1 MCLSV
6 LFKFIFKRYKSKK
19 SIYLL
24 MSYTLVDFQNIEE
37 NFNINELS
45 QTTIKIV
52 NDLAKKVGAPN
63 YSKTPVFKKK
73 IKKSYHLNKDDWLQI
88 RNFKTTQLK
97 KNQDGIEAKMDSLRI
112 NLNKLTSKNYDVIT
126 NEIFN
131 FINNII
137 DKEEDKEKMYEI
149 LMKLGSSIF
158 EVGCLNV
165 FWSKL
170 YAKLFHDLI
179 KEFTIMERICKENLI
194 NFTKI
199 FDKIE
204 CIELNNKN
212 YNEFCA
218 CNKNNENRR
227 GMSSFMVNL
236 MLNGV
241 VEKDYIYGVLWSL
254 LGKIN
259 DNSENVDMMSINEE
273 IIENI
278 YLLLSSGKEKLS
290 DNKEWDGIVRTI
302 EYYTE
307 NSNVGGGISK
317 KIQFKC
323 LDIIDELEE

>member
-1 MCLSV
+1 M
-6 LFKFIFKRYKSKK
+6 
-19 SIYLL
+19 
-24 MSYTLVDFQNIEE
+24 MSYTLVEFQKIED

-73 IKKSYHLNKDDWLQI
+73 ITKKYHVNKDDWQQI

-97 KNQDGIEAKMDSLRI
+97 KNQDGIEAQIDSVRI
-112 NLNKLTSKNYDVIT
+112 NLNKLTNNNYSVIT

-137 DKEEDKEKMYEI
+137 DKEEDNEKVYGI
-149 LMKLGSSIF
+149 LMRLGSSIF

-179 KEFTIMERICKENLI
+179 KEFTIMEKICKDNLEN
-194 NFTKI
+194 FSKI
-199 FDKIE
+199 FDKIN
-204 CIELNNKN
+204 CVELNNSN
-212 YNEFCA
+212 YNEFCS

-236 MLNGV
+236 MLNDV
-241 VEKDYIYGVLWSL
+241 VSVDYIFNVIKNL
-254 LGKIN
+254 LDKIN
-259 DNSENVDMMSINEE
+259 DSSEDVDKINVNEE
-273 IIENI
+273 ITENLFI
-278 YLLLSSGKEKLS
+278 LITSGKDKLK
-290 DNKEWDGIVRTI
+290 DNEKEWEGIVRTI
-302 EYYTE
+302 EFYTE
-307 NSNVGGGISK
+307 NSNIGGGISK

-323 LDIIDELEE
+323 LDIIDEIEE

>member
-1 MCLSV
+1 MDY
-6 LFKFIFKRYKSKK
+6 I
-19 SIYLL
+19 LL
-24 MSYTLVDFQNIEE
+24 MSYTLVEFQKIED

-73 IKKSYHLNKDDWLQI
+73 ITKKYHVNKDDWQQI

-97 KNQDGIEAKMDSLRI
+97 KNQDGIEAQIDSVRI
-112 NLNKLTSKNYDVIT
+112 NLNKLTNNNYSVIT

-137 DKEEDKEKMYEI
+137 DKEEDNEKVYSI
-149 LMKLGSSIF
+149 LMRLGSSIF

-179 KEFTIMERICKENLI
+179 KEFTIMEKICKDNLEN
-194 NFTKI
+194 FSKI
-199 FDKIE
+199 FDKIN
-204 CIELNNKN
+204 CVELNNSN
-212 YNEFCA
+212 YNEFCS

-236 MLNGV
+236 MLNDV
-241 VEKDYIYGVLWSL
+241 VSVDYIFNVIKNL
-254 LGKIN
+254 LDKIN
-259 DNSENVDMMSINEE
+259 DSSEDVDKINVNEE
-273 IIENI
+273 ITENLFI
-278 YLLLSSGKEKLS
+278 LITSGKDKLK
-290 DNKEWDGIVRTI
+290 DNEKEWEGIIRTI
-302 EYYTE
+302 EFYTE
-307 NSNVGGGISK
+307 NSNIGGGISK

-323 LDIIDELEE
+323 LDIIDEIEE

>member
-1 MCLSV
+1 VFYLILYLNDIKAKMNY
-6 LFKFIFKRYKSKK
+6 I
-19 SIYLL
+19 LL
-24 MSYTLVDFQNIEE
+24 MSCYTLVEFQKIED

-73 IKKSYHLNKDDWLQI
+73 ITKKYHVNKDDWQQI

-97 KNQDGIEAKMDSLRI
+97 KNQEGIEAQIDSVRI
-112 NLNKLTSKNYDVIT
+112 NLNKLTNNNYTVIT

-137 DKEEDKEKMYEI
+137 DKEENSEKTYNI
-149 LMKLGSSIF
+149 LMRLGSCIF

-179 KEFTIMERICKENLI
+179 NEFNIMKKICKDNLD
-194 NFTKI
+194 NFSKI
-199 FDKIE
+199 FDKID
-204 CIELNNKN
+204 CVELNNSN
-212 YNEFCA
+212 YNDFCN

-236 MLNGV
+236 MLNDV
-241 VEKDYIYGVLWSL
+241 VSVEYIFIVIKNL
-254 LGKIN
+254 LDKIN
-259 DNSENVDMMSINEE
+259 DSSEDVDKINVNEE
-273 IIENI
+273 ITENLFI
-278 YLLLSSGKEKLS
+278 LLTSGKEKLKE
-290 DNKEWDGIVRTI
+290 NEKEWEGIIRTI
-302 EYYTE
+302 EFYTE
-307 NSNVGGGISK
+307 NSNISGGISK

-323 LDIIDELEE
+323 LDIIDEIEE

>member
-1 MCLSV
+1 
-6 LFKFIFKRYKSKK
+6 
-19 SIYLL
+19 
-24 MSYTLVDFQNIEE
+24 MSYTLVEFQKIED

-73 IKKSYHLNKDDWLQI
+73 ITKKYHVNKDDWQQI

-97 KNQDGIEAKMDSLRI
+97 KNQDGIEAQIDSVRI
-112 NLNKLTSKNYDVIT
+112 NLNKLTNNNYSVIT

-137 DKEEDKEKMYEI
+137 DKEEDNEKVYGI
-149 LMKLGSSIF
+149 LMRLGSSIF

-179 KEFTIMERICKENLI
+179 KEFTIMEKICKDNLEN
-194 NFTKI
+194 FSKI
-199 FDKIE
+199 FDKIN
-204 CIELNNKN
+204 CVELNNSN
-212 YNEFCA
+212 YNEFCS

-236 MLNGV
+236 MLNDV
-241 VEKDYIYGVLWSL
+241 VNVDYIFNVIKNL
-254 LGKIN
+254 LDKIN
-259 DNSENVDMMSINEE
+259 DSSEDVDKINVNEE
-273 IIENI
+273 ITENLFI
-278 YLLLSSGKEKLS
+278 LITSGKDKLK
-290 DNKEWDGIVRTI
+290 DNKKEWEGIVRTI
-302 EYYTE
+302 EFYTE
-307 NSNVGGGISK
+307 NSNIGGGISK

-323 LDIIDELEE
+323 LDIIDEIEE

>member
-1 MCLSV
+1 VFYLNLYLNDIKANMDY
-6 LFKFIFKRYKSKK
+6 I
-19 SIYLL
+19 LL
-24 MSYTLVDFQNIEE
+24 MSYTLVEFQKIED

-73 IKKSYHLNKDDWLQI
+73 ITKKYHVNKDDWQQI

-97 KNQDGIEAKMDSLRI
+97 KNQDGIEAQIDSVRI
-112 NLNKLTSKNYDVIT
+112 NLNKLTNNNYSVIT

-137 DKEEDKEKMYEI
+137 DKEEDNEKVYSI
-149 LMKLGSSIF
+149 LMRLGSSIF

-179 KEFTIMERICKENLI
+179 KEFTIMEKICKDNLEN
-194 NFTKI
+194 FSKI
-199 FDKIE
+199 FDKIN
-204 CIELNNKN
+204 CVELNNSN
-212 YNEFCA
+212 YNEFCS

-236 MLNGV
+236 MLNDV
-241 VEKDYIYGVLWSL
+241 VSVDYIFNVIKNL
-254 LGKIN
+254 LDKIN
-259 DNSENVDMMSINEE
+259 DSSEDVDKINVNEE
-273 IIENI
+273 ITENLFI
-278 YLLLSSGKEKLS
+278 LITSGKDKLK
-290 DNKEWDGIVRTI
+290 DNEKEWEGIIRTI
-302 EYYTE
+302 EFYTE
-307 NSNVGGGISK
+307 NSNIGGGISK

-323 LDIIDELEE
+323 LDIIDEIEE